1 MNNQQDAKK
10 VATRVSV
17 VGMVGN
23 VALTL
28 FKLFAGL
35 ISHSGAM
42 ISDAVHSASD
52 VFSGIIVIVGVR
64 LSARDS
70 DSSHPYGHERFE
82 CVAEIILAVV
92 LFLAGGAIGIE
103 ALKSII
109 TGAYAELTFRNPLAL
124 IAAITSIVVKE
135 AMFWYTKINANRI
148 NSPSLSAEAWHHR
161 SDALSSVGALIGIG
175 GAALGFPVLEP
186 IASIVI
192 CLFILKVAFDVFK
205 DAVDRMVDHSCDEE
219 TEAQIKTCAA
229 GIDGVECID
238 LLRTRV
244 FGNKIYVDIEI
255 GVDKNLSVCDAH
267 QIAETVHDAV
277 ESGFPQVKHVMV
289 HVNPG
294 GEPPED

>member
-1 MNNQQDAKK
+1 MVNQQEAKQ
-10 VATRVSV
+10 VATRVSI
-17 VGMVGN
+17 VGMAGN

-28 FKLFAGL
+28 FKLFAGI

-64 LSARDS
+64 LSARESDS
-70 DSSHPYGHERFE
+70 DHPYGHERFE

-103 ALKSII
+103 ALKSIF
-109 TGAYAELTFRNPLAL
+109 TGAYTELSFRNPLAL

-135 AMFWYTKINANRI
+135 TMFWYTKINAKRI
-148 NSPSLSAEAWHHR
+148 DSPSLSAEAWHHR

-175 GAALGFPVLEP
+175 GAALGFPILEP

-192 CLFILKVAFDVFK
+192 CLFIFKVAFDVFK

-219 TEAQIKTCAA
+219 TEA
-229 GIDGVECID
+229 
-238 LLRTRV
+238 RV

-255 GVDKNLSVCDAH
+255 GVDSALSVCTAH
-267 QIAETVHDAV
+267 GIAEKVHDAV
-277 ESGFPQVKHVMV
+277 EDGFPQVKHVMV
-289 HVNPG
+289 HVNPLI
-294 GEPPED
+294 EN